1 MYKKSI
7 SIIITVLFLNLII
20 PIISNAKES
29 DIPLVKPSSIEDK
42 NEVLEKCLLEE
53 TLKNSNTNNITTRAL
68 PGDFTNLCKI
78 VKTENASSENYDNVD
93 YVIKLF
99 VGGAAAGLLSY
110 MTKGKLGALMSSGLG
125 AVYAG
130 FVSKN
135 STVYMTVQQRLC
147 NDSTGSNR
155 YAIIKYYSDSKRSN
169 HIYTEYKKIGV

>member
-1 MYKKSI
+1 MYKKLI
-7 SIIITVLFLNLII
+7 SVIIAILFLNLIM

-29 DIPLVKPSSIEDK
+29 DVPLIKPSSIEDK
-42 NEVLEKCLLEE
+42 NEVLENCLLEE
-53 TLKNSNTNNITTRAL
+53 VLNNSNSDNITTMDL

-78 VKTENASSENYDNVD
+78 VKSENTSSKNYDNTD
-93 YVIKLF
+93 YAIKLF
-99 VGGAAAGLLSY
+99 VGGSAAGLLAY

-147 NDSTGSNR
+147 NDSTGANR
-155 YAIIKYYSDSKRSN
+155 YAIIKYYSDKKRSK